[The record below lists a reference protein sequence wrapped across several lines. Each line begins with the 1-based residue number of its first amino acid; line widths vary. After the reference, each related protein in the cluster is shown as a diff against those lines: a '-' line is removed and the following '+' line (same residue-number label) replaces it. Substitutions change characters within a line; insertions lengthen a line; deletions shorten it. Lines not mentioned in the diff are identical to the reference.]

1 MIAADRLDKAGR
13 TYFNII
19 PVLGGGVLAWA
30 LIDLFLH
37 PPSPAWLALAA
48 LTVLTGSFTVK
59 IPGLVA
65 RLSVS
70 EPFVFAATLW
80 FGPSVGAVT
89 AALDALIMSLWLLPK
104 LKTLH
109 RVAFNVSVLVI
120 SIWIASQGFFEL
132 AGIDA
137 RAPKYNRLS
146 DFVLPLYL
154 FTACCFLLNSG
165 LVAIALAF
173 ERRQSAFRIWRE
185 QFLWLSLNYFGGAS
199 VAALLVVYAKEIDW
213 AVVGIIV
220 PLLAISYLTFRT
232 TLGRLDD
239 ANTHLRE
246 LNGLYLS
253 TIETLA
259 MAVDAKDQVTHG
271 HIRRVQRYA
280 LGLAQALGITE
291 QKQIKAIEAA
301 ALLHDMGK
309 LAIPEYILNK
319 PGKLTFLEFEKMKL
333 HAGIGADILSS
344 IEFPYPVIPIVR
356 HHHENWDGT
365 GYPDGLR
372 GTTIPMGARIL
383 SVVDCFDALTSDRP
397 YRPKL
402 SIEDALQVIVA
413 RRGSMYD
420 PIVVDTFAANLVA
433 LDDTTGDLGIAS
445 STLRQ
450 IAELNSPAAISEL
463 QGLRATS
470 ISSSTANSP
479 EWIER
484 LAGSGGLTELAATV
498 LGHAAGRLPA
508 TGCALFVV
516 NDDGATL
523 TTVSVAGLVPS
534 AYLGTKTD
542 FGRRISGWV
551 AANKVSAVNSPAPLD
566 LDREAGTGG
575 LVSSLVCPI
584 ESVDRLRG
592 VAAFYS
598 EKPEAFGQEHQA
610 AGEHL
615 ASVLS
620 RFLGPTDVD
629 RSSAGFPAKSPLASV
644 LPEAKA
650 VGRWPVGIVVT
661 QFSATTESAQVHQEI
676 MRTLRGSVRTEDS
689 LLQIEANAY
698 LLLLLRSDDAAT
710 SRVASRL
717 REEFAASN
725 TNVEIEWAS
734 VGQEG
739 ASDTQA
745 FGSLTEVIRRKTEK
759 ASRRT
764 RRTTH

>member
-1 MIAADRLDKAGR
+1 
-13 TYFNII
+13 
-19 PVLGGGVLAWA
+19 
-30 LIDLFLH
+30 
-37 PPSPAWLALAA
+37 
-48 LTVLTGSFTVK
+48 
-59 IPGLVA
+59 
-65 RLSVS
+65 
-70 EPFVFAATLW
+70 
-80 FGPSVGAVT
+80 
-89 AALDALIMSLWLLPK
+89 MSLWLLPR

-120 SIWIASQGFFEL
+120 SIWIASQGFFEMT
-132 AGIDA
+132 GIDP

-146 DFVLPLYL
+146 DFVVPLYL
-154 FTACCFLLNSG
+154 FTACTFILNSG
-165 LVAIALAF
+165 LVAVALAF
-173 ERRQSAFRIWRE
+173 ERKQSAFRIWRE

-232 TLGRLDD
+232 TLGRLED

-246 LNGLYLS
+246 LNRLYLS

-280 LGLAQALGITE
+280 LGLAQDLGIKDE
-291 QKQIKAIEAA
+291 KQIRAIEAA

-356 HHHENWDGT
+356 HHHENWDGS

-372 GTTIPMGARIL
+372 GTTIPLGARIL

-397 YRPKL
+397 YRPRL
-402 SIEDALQVIVA
+402 SVEDARQVILA

-420 PIVVDTFAANLVA
+420 PIVVDTFASNLTK
-433 LDDTTGDLGIAS
+433 LEGPDTTGESGIESA
-445 STLRQ
+445 TLRQ
-450 IAELNSPAAISEL
+450 IAELNSPAAITEL
-463 QGLRATS
+463 QDARSAAISAAT
-470 ISSSTANSP
+470 ARP
-479 EWIER
+479 LEWLQR
-484 LAGSGGLTELAATV
+484 FDGAGHLSNLAAV
-498 LGHAAGRLPA
+498 ALGFVSGRLPA
-508 TGCALFVV
+508 TGCAIFVV

-523 TTVSVAGLVPS
+523 STVSVAGLVPVS
-534 AYLGTKTD
+534 YQGTKTE
-542 FGRRISGWV
+542 FGRRIAGWV
-551 AANKVSAVNSPAPLD
+551 AANKISAVNSPAPLD

-575 LVSSLVCPI
+575 LASSLVCPI
-584 ESVDRLRG
+584 ESGDQLKG

-598 EKPEAFGQEHQA
+598 ELSSAFSYEHQLIA
-610 AGEHL
+610 EHF
-615 ASVLS
+615 ASLLP
-620 RFLGPTDVD
+620 RHLEPTNVD
-629 RSSAGFPAKSPLASV
+629 TSPSPTLPSDSPLAGV

-650 VGRWPVGIVVT
+650 LGRWPVGIVVT
-661 QFSATTESAQVHQEI
+661 QFSAALESAQRHQEV
-676 MRTLRGSVRTEDS
+676 MRTLRASVRNEDS
-689 LLQIEANAY
+689 LLQIEANAF
-698 LLLLLRSDDAAT
+698 LLLLLRSDDTAT
-710 SRVASRL
+710 DRVASRL
-717 REEFAASN
+717 REEFSTAGIS
-725 TNVEIEWAS
+725 VDVEWAS

-739 ASDTQA
+739 ASDSQA
-745 FGSLTEVIRRKTEK
+745 FSSLTEVIRRKTEK